1 MTSTTVIQNNRD
13 AELSQMI
20 KEQNVYRDIKLTE
33 MNEDTRRSFWIEMY
47 RRGISDSRGHTE
59 AKKRADNALSAY
71 DEKFSSGNA

>member
-1 MTSTTVIQNNRD
+1 MNTVQSRTEQD
-13 AELSQMI
+13 AELARLI
-20 KEQNVYRDIKLTE
+20 KEQNVFRDIKLTE

-47 RRGISDSRGHTE
+47 RRGINDSRGHTE